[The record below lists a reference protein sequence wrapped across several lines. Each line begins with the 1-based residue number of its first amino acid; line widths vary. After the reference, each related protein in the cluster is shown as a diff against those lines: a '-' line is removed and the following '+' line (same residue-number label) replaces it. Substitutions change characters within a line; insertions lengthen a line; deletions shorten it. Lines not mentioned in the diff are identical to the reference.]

1 MRGEIQRRLQQEFEQ
16 PLCLS
21 KKSFWNNLLG
31 RQARVADLIQ
41 RRAAAAEALGRIES
55 GGFGAQPA
63 FWTLPWGLP
72 VWVEIPAGEFWMG
85 SEQITDD
92 EKPVHKVHLER
103 YWISRVPITNAQ
115 YRFFVEDAGHQAP
128 KHWEDGQIPRG
139 KESHPVVNVTWHDA
153 LAYCRWLEE
162 KLQVAG
168 CKLKVWQPSGQL
180 STCNFQLATHQV
192 QLPSEA
198 EWEKA
203 ARGPALSLSRAQSRD
218 RVEGSE
224 VREYPWGDSWR
235 EGHCNSDELGVNDTT
250 PVGIFPEG
258 ASPYGVLELA
268 GNVWEWTRS
277 LWGLWDGNTARLDF
291 KYPYVVTD
299 GREDLD
305 VGDDM
310 LRVLR
315 GGAFSSD
322 LDFARCAFRF
332 GYSPYFRFGGFRVV
346 VSPARP

>member
-1 MRGEIQRRLQQEFEQ
+1 
-16 PLCLS
+16 
-21 KKSFWNNLLG
+21 
-31 RQARVADLIQ
+31 
-41 RRAAAAEALGRIES
+41 
-55 GGFGAQPA
+55 
-63 FWTLPWGLP
+63 
-72 VWVEIPAGEFWMG
+72 MG

-153 LAYCRWLEE
+153 MAYCRWLEE

-258 ASPYGVLELA
+258 ASPYGVLELV

-277 LWGLWDGNTARLDF
+277 HWGYA
-291 KYPYVVTD
+291 YPYVADD
-299 GREDLD
+299 GREALD
-305 VGDDM
+305 AGNDG

-315 GGAFSSD
+315 GGAFD
-322 LDFARCAFRF
+322 LNQDLARCAYRFRII
-332 GYSPYFRFGGFRVV
+332 PYLRNFGFRVV
-346 VSPARP
+346 VSPSRP